1 MVSLPLCIILYFA
14 DFLVSSRQ
22 SVPPRETKTV
32 LVTLS
37 SVTAVC

>member
-1 MVSLPLCIILYFA
+1 MDGLLLCIILYFA

-22 SVPPRETKTV
+22 SVHPKETRTA

-37 SVTAVC
+37 LVTAVC